1 MADKARNWDPD
12 IGKVVLIRVLA
23 CAYVWMLT
31 WRWMCIEVVQEMTYL
46 RLGASSM
53 IGGWRYNDRFE
64 TCSGIAAVYLLVQ
77 AAEVALPK
85 QKKTVV
91 TSEFKHAMVAHKRL
105 CKARQYEGHFPGSV
119 HLPHDVLLHIFRFF
133 DMRSLLTAS
142 SVCWAWNA
150 AAKDNLLWMTQYSI
164 FFGKLNISSQKNSQ
178 FSDFVGEV
186 DDALLKGDENLST
199 NFDWRGAFKRK
210 FTGSSSWRLRPH
222 RGFCR
227 HCKCI
232 IWLSGL
238 TCNMPHKC
246 CGSIKGRLKIK
257 PISVHMLVDY
267 LLGEENSGE
276 SSRNSHSML
285 SSESDDSDS
294 DESSALNGQLP
305 KLWAFPK
312 LK

>member
-1 MADKARNWDPD
+1 MMPPYLFEE
-12 IGKVVLIRVLA
+12 GGSLA
-23 CAYVWMLT
+23 VERYELLGLKDALNRPSDYSSACQELAAILRIAYSKLPKNVQSSIFCDVICAF
-31 WRWMCIEVVQEMTYL
+31 
-46 RLGASSM
+46 RLL
-53 IGGWRYNDRFE
+53 GGFE

-150 AAKDNLLWMTQYSI
+150 AAKDNMLWMTQYSI
-164 FFGKLNISSQKNSQ
+164 FFVKLNISSQKNSQ

-257 PISVHMLVDY
+257 PMSVHMLVDY

-276 SSRNSHSML
+276 SSRTAT
-285 SSESDDSDS
+285 DVIIR
-294 DESSALNGQLP
+294 
-305 KLWAFPK
+305 KR
-312 LK
+312 